1 MKIEYALR
9 ANNYCKEIVNYLKK
23 MHRHAYFEICTVVS
37 GKAKHVVGEE
47 EFILSTGDILFM
59 PSETFHNILP
69 ETDDYYHLDIYMNN
83 SFAEEVCGFYSKEMY
98 SYYVKTKAPVVIKV
112 PDGVRDYILERA
124 RYMISLFDT
133 RQNSRAE
140 SIYRMLCSFITGM
153 VYDKSV
159 REKDDVP
166 FWYTKIIKNIYK
178 PDIISS
184 NVTVLAET
192 TGFSYSHLSK
202 LFKKYTGETLANFF
216 LKAKVNYG
224 TRLLTDTN
232 LSISKIAKMAGYD
245 SLSHFTKIFK
255 KYNGITPAKYRGEFK
270 NR

>member
-140 SIYRMLCSFITGM
+140 SIYRMLLDAC
-153 VYDKSV
+153 
-159 REKDDVP
+159 DVAHI
-166 FWYTKIIKNIYK
+166 TKIDYGYEADAYFPNLDENPEWEIVADSDEQTYF
-178 PDIISS
+178 D
-184 NVTVLAET
+184 LE
-192 TGFSYSHLSK
+192 FY
-202 LFKKYTGETLANFF
+202 F
-216 LKAKVNYG
+216 LKYSRVK
-224 TRLLTDTN
+224 
-232 LSISKIAKMAGYD
+232 S
-245 SLSHFTKIFK
+245 
-255 KYNGITPAKYRGEFK
+255 
-270 NR
+270 